1 MEDDCAVIRCT
12 LIYATCLQKT
22 IYEALS
28 YTGAKSE
35 NPMMIYLNGKNLSVR
50 RNWYDALYYLRGKK

>member
-1 MEDDCAVIRCT
+1 MEDDRAVIRCT
-12 LIYATCLQKT
+12 LIYATFLQKT
-22 IYEALS
+22 IYEAQS